1 MTSRA
6 VYVCDGCSAATVD
19 IPMPDTKA
27 PTRLLDA
34 VIAAR
39 WTTPLPDVWLCPAC
53 AAVTDIEGVAPVETL
68 AMFGGEA

>member
-27 PTRLLDA
+27 PARLLDA
-34 VIAAR
+34 VAAAQ
-39 WTTPLPDVWLCPAC
+39 WTTPLPGVWLCPAC
-53 AAVTDIEGVAPVETL
+53 AEVTQIDGVQQVETA
-68 AMFGGEA
+68 AMF